1 MKSVEEYLSELQKG
15 KEDRPQQVRDAM
27 EIYIGLWK
35 KVIEKGVV
43 GRGDDV
49 GQALAKIEESGG
61 LYAAAED

>member
-27 EIYIGLWK
+27 EIYIDLWK

-43 GRGDDV
+43 GWGDDV